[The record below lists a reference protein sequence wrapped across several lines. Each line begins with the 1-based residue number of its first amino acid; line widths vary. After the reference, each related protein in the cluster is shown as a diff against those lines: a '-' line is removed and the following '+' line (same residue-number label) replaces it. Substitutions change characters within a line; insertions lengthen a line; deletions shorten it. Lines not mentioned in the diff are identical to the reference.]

1 MEMVADSSRDP
12 EGTRRQ
18 KMEKLTPMGSQ
29 GEDYERE
36 EVQREVEREIFDS
49 NIQMMVDVAGNK
61 ENRED
66 RMIIDSDSDN
76 TSAPSRNADLRN
88 RKRAAPP
95 PPFPRPSKRN
105 ALANN
110 IITEELRQQTV
121 DAFFNA
127 LNPLAEQDVSDRLV
141 VVTAKRLELE
151 VFDKVLTERAVN
163 PLGRSSTLVTASRK
177 TNLAEKAYITEK
189 DKLLQKVEAYVIL
202 ATRDNV
208 ELEQVQQGDIWE
220 VIKSV
225 LDGDS

>member
-1 MEMVADSSRDP
+1 MEVAADSSRDP

-29 GEDYERE
+29 GDYERE
-36 EVQREVEREIFDS
+36 EIQREVEREIFDS
-49 NIQMMVDVAGNK
+49 NIQMLVDVAGNK

-66 RMIIDSDSDN
+66 RMLIDSDSDN
-76 TSAPSRNADLRN
+76 ASRNADLRN
-88 RKRAAPP
+88 GKRAAPP
-95 PPFPRPSKRN
+95 APFPRPSKRN
-105 ALANN
+105 ALTIN

-121 DAFFNA
+121 DAFLNA
-127 LNPLAEQDVSDRLV
+127 LNPLAEQDISDRLV
-141 VVTAKRLELE
+141 AGTAKRLELE
-151 VFDKVLTERAVN
+151 VFEKASIDRAVN

-177 TNLAEKAYITEK
+177 TNLAEKAYVTEK

>member
-1 MEMVADSSRDP
+1 
-12 EGTRRQ
+12 
-18 KMEKLTPMGSQ
+18 MEKLTPMGSQ

-36 EVQREVEREIFDS
+36 EIQREVEREIFDS

-61 ENRED
+61 EDRED

-76 TSAPSRNADLRN
+76 ASRNADLRS
-88 RKRAAPP
+88 RKRAPP
-95 PPFPRPSKRN
+95 PVPFPRPSKRN

-141 VVTAKRLELE
+141 VGTAKRLELE
-151 VFDKVLTERAVN
+151 VFDQVSTERAVN

-177 TNLAEKAYITEK
+177 TNLAERAYVTEK
-189 DKLLQKVEAYVIL
+189 DKLLQKVEVYVIL

>member
-1 MEMVADSSRDP
+1 
-12 EGTRRQ
+12 
-18 KMEKLTPMGSQ
+18 
-29 GEDYERE
+29 
-36 EVQREVEREIFDS
+36 
-49 NIQMMVDVAGNK
+49 VAGNQ

-76 TSAPSRNADLRN
+76 TSRNADLRS
-88 RKRAAPP
+88 RKRAPP
-95 PPFPRPSKRN
+95 PAPFPHPSKRN

-121 DAFFNA
+121 DVFLNA

-141 VVTAKRLELE
+141 VGTAKRLELE
-151 VFDKVLTERAVN
+151 VFEKASMDRAVN
-163 PLGRSSTLVTASRK
+163 PLGRCSTLVTASRK
-177 TNLAEKAYITEK
+177 TNLAEKAYVTEK